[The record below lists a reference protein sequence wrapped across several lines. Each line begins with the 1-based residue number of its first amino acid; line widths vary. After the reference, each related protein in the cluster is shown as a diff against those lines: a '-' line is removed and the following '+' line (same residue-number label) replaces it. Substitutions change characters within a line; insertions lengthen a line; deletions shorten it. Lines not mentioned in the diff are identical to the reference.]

1 MIIPPAPVVLI
12 GPEPGIATEA
22 LMSFD
27 AQTKSTL
34 IAEYRQRT
42 PRSAELARA
51 AREVFPSGITHDGR
65 FLRPYGIYVDAG
77 KAGRKWDV
85 DGNEYVDY
93 FGGHGALLLGHCHP
107 KVEAACVEALA
118 EGTQFGAG
126 TAREVR
132 WGQAVKRLMPSV
144 ERIRFTASGTEA
156 THLALRLARAFT
168 GRPKLARFATHFH
181 GWHDHM
187 TSGYASHFD
196 GKPTP
201 GVVDGI
207 NENVILLPPNDPEAL
222 RRTLASRDDIAAV
235 IIEPTGSSFGRVPT
249 ADGFL
254 AILREATAKS
264 GVLLIFD
271 EVITGFRV
279 SPGGAQAHFGITP
292 DLTTMA
298 KIVAGGLPGGAVG
311 GRAEIL
317 DHLDFFAAEAR
328 GFEKILH
335 PGTFNANPVSAAAGI
350 AALDI
355 IATTDACGAA
365 NAYAAEL
372 RARLNE
378 VFRAPR
384 SPFAAYGTFS
394 GVHIFLN
401 PERRAIDAAAFDPA
415 TVPAQELKAAPRT
428 LVERLRIALLVNGVD
443 ISNWP
448 GGFASAAHTDEDM
461 ARTVAAFQ
469 AAIARLADEPDL

>member
-1 MIIPPAPVVLI
+1 
-12 GPEPGIATEA
+12 
-22 LMSFD
+22 MSID
-27 AQTKSTL
+27 AQTNSSL

-65 FLRPYGIYVDAG
+65 FLQPYGIYVDAG
-77 KAGRKWDV
+77 RAGRKWDV

-107 KVEAACVEALA
+107 QVQAACVEALA

-132 WGQAVKRLMPSV
+132 WGQAVKRLMPGV

-168 GRPKLARFATHFH
+168 GRPKLVRFATHFH

-196 GKPTP
+196 GTPTP

-207 NENVILLPPNDPEAL
+207 NDNVILLRPNDPEAL
-222 RRTLASRDDIAAV
+222 RRTFALRDDIAAA
-235 IIEPTGSSFGRVPT
+235 IIEPTGASFGRMPT

-254 AILREATAKS
+254 ATLREATAEA

-279 SPGGAQAHFGITP
+279 SPGGAQAQFGIIP

-311 GRAEIL
+311 GRADIL
-317 DHLDFFAAEAR
+317 DRLDFFAAEAK
-328 GFEKILH
+328 GFEKIQH
-335 PGTFNANPVSAAAGI
+335 PGTFNANPISAAAGI

-355 IATTDACGAA
+355 IATTDACDAA

-372 RARLNE
+372 RARLNV
-378 VFRAPR
+378 VFKAAG
-384 SPFAAYGTFS
+384 SPFVTYGTFS
-394 GVHIFLN
+394 GFHIFLN
-401 PERRAIDAAAFDPA
+401 PENRAIDATTFDPA
-415 TVPAQELKAAPRT
+415 SVPARELKAAART

-448 GGFASAAHTDEDM
+448 GGLVSAAHTAEDM
-461 ARTVAAFQ
+461 VRTVDAFE

>member
-1 MIIPPAPVVLI
+1 MLLDAP
-12 GPEPGIATEA
+12 TN
-22 LMSFD
+22 
-27 AQTKSTL
+27 STV

-51 AREVFPSGITHDGR
+51 ARELFPSGITHDGR

-107 KVEAACVEALA
+107 RVQAACAEALA
-118 EGTQFGAG
+118 QGTQFGAN

-132 WGQAVKRLMPSV
+132 WGQAVTRLMPSV

-196 GKPTP
+196 GAPTP
-201 GVVDGI
+201 GVVEGI
-207 NENVILLPPNDPEAL
+207 SDNVILLPPNDSETL
-222 RRTLASRDDIAAV
+222 RRTLLSRDDIAAV
-235 IIEPTGSSFGRVPT
+235 IIEPTGASFGRVPT
-249 ADGFL
+249 AEGFL
-254 AILREATAKS
+254 DTLREATREA

-279 SPGGAQAHFGITP
+279 SPGGAQAHFGIRP

-298 KIVAGGLPGGAVG
+298 KVLAGGLPGGAVG
-311 GRAEIL
+311 GRADIL
-317 DHLDFFAAEAR
+317 AHLDFYEADER
-328 GFEKILH
+328 GYEKIQH

-355 IATTDACGAA
+355 IATTDACDVA

-372 RARLNE
+372 RDRLNAL
-378 VFRAPR
+378 FKATR
-384 SPFAAYGTFS
+384 SLFAAYGTFS
-394 GVHIFLN
+394 AFHIFLN
-401 PERRAIDAAAFDPA
+401 PERRAIDPPTFDPA
-415 TVPAQELKAAPRT
+415 SLPVQELKAAPRP
-428 LVERLRIALLVNGVD
+428 LLERLRISLLVNGVD
-443 ISNWP
+443 INNWP
-448 GGFASAAHTDEDM
+448 GGHVSAVHTDADMAHTLRAFE
-461 ARTVAAFQ
+461 AALL
-469 AAIARLADEPDL
+469 RLAEESSL

>member
-1 MIIPPAPVVLI
+1 MSLD
-12 GPEPGIATEA
+12 TE
-22 LMSFD
+22 
-27 AQTKSTL
+27 TNSTL

-42 PRSAELARA
+42 PRSAELARE
-51 AREVFPSGITHDGR
+51 ARDVFPSGITHDGR

-107 KVEAACVEALA
+107 RVQAACVEALA
-118 EGTQFGAG
+118 EGTQFGAS

-132 WGQAVKRLMPSV
+132 WGQAVKRLMPSI

-196 GKPTP
+196 GTPTP
-201 GVVDGI
+201 GVVEGI
-207 NENVILLPPNDPEAL
+207 NDNVILLPPNDPEAL
-222 RRTLASRDDIAAV
+222 RQALASRDDIAAV
-235 IIEPTGSSFGRVPT
+235 IIEPTGASFGRVPT

-254 AILREATAKS
+254 ATLREVTEEA

-279 SPGGAQAHFGITP
+279 SPGGAQVHYGITP

-311 GRAEIL
+311 GRADIL
-317 DHLDFFAAEAR
+317 DHLDFAAAEAR
-328 GFEKILH
+328 GFEKIQH

-355 IATTDACGAA
+355 IATTDACDAA

-372 RARLNE
+372 RARLN
-378 VFRAPR
+378 VLFKSVR

-394 GVHIFLN
+394 GFHIFLN
-401 PERRAIDAAAFDPA
+401 PNRRALDPVDFDPA
-415 TVPAQELKAAPRT
+415 SVPAQELKAAPRP
-428 LVERLRIALLVNGVD
+428 LLERLRIALLVNGVD

-448 GGFASAAHTDEDM
+448 GGLVSAAHTPEDM
-461 ARTVAAFQ
+461 VHTVRAFEAAL
-469 AAIARLADEPDL
+469 ARLADEPDL

>member
-1 MIIPPAPVVLI
+1 MSNDAP
-12 GPEPGIATEA
+12 TN
-22 LMSFD
+22 
-27 AQTKSTL
+27 STIL
-34 IAEYRQRT
+34 AEYRQRT

-51 AREVFPSGITHDGR
+51 AREVFPSGVTHDGR

-77 KAGRKWDV
+77 KGGRKWDV

-107 KVEAACVEALA
+107 RVQAACVEAMG

-156 THLALRLARAFT
+156 THLAIRLARAFT

-187 TSGYASHFD
+187 TSGFASHFD
-196 GKPTP
+196 GTPTP

-207 NENVILLPPNDPEAL
+207 NRDVILLAPNDPEAL

-235 IIEPTGSSFGRVPT
+235 IIEPTGASFGRVPT

-254 AILREATAKS
+254 ATLREATAQS

-279 SPGGAQAHFGITP
+279 SPGGAQGHFGITP

-298 KIVAGGLPGGAVG
+298 KILAGGLPGGAVG
-311 GRAEIL
+311 GRTDIL
-317 DHLDFFAAEAR
+317 DHLDFYAADAK
-328 GFEKILH
+328 GFEKIQH
-335 PGTFNANPVSAAAGI
+335 QGTFNANPVSAAAGI
-350 AALDI
+350 AALEI

-372 RARLNE
+372 RARLNGL
-378 VFRAPR
+378 FNATG

-394 GVHIFLN
+394 GFHIFLN
-401 PERRAIDAAAFDPA
+401 PENRAIDPTAFDPA
-415 TVPAQELKAAPRT
+415 SVPVGELKAAPRT

-443 ISNWP
+443 IGSAP
-448 GGFASAAHTDEDM
+448 GGYVSAAHTDEDM
-461 ARTVAAFQ
+461 ARTLAAFE
-469 AAIARLADEPDL
+469 AAIARLAEEPDL